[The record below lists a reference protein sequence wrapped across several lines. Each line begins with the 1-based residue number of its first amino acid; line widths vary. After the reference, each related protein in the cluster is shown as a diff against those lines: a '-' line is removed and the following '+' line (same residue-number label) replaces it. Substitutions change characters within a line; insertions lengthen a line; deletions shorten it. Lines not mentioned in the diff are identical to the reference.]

1 MFRYVIQLETY
12 NIFIYTSKDT
22 TRLNYPLRCTF
33 GRNWK
38 SLSLR
43 LSFGSVT
50 RFFAIRVTKDSGHTR
65 HSQII
70 INRAS
75 LSRPTKLVY
84 HSANVRSRGQ
94 PSLGRISLINYR
106 DKDQRVNENDLP
118 FNDGAC
124 VPSTPIDRSIDRS
137 SLDRSRASLTKKER
151 RRTMENASRTWI
163 VGGAS
168 GFVPDHRQLFDSV
181 RSLQS
186 RFNDRHRSRSFSAT
200 SRARNARSNVL
211 PRTTRRSTFTH
222 SPTRAPRSSNFHPR
236 CIDRF
241 QEDSSQLHHSALTR
255 IADQVTSKSNL
266 SWK

>member
-1 MFRYVIQLETY
+1 MFRYVIQFETY
-12 NIFIYTSKDT
+12 NIFVYTSKDT

-118 FNDGAC
+118 FNDGA
-124 VPSTPIDRSIDRS
+124 VYRAHRSIDRSIDRS

-163 VGGAS
+163 VGGWSERVCAW
-168 GFVPDHRQLFDSV
+168 PPTTLW
-181 RSLQS
+181 
-186 RFNDRHRSRSFSAT
+186 FSAIVAK
-200 SRARNARSNVL
+200 SVQRSPPFAFLLRNE
-211 PRTTRRSTFTH
+211 PRTQRS
-222 SPTRAPRSSNFHPR
+222 
-236 CIDRF
+236 
-241 QEDSSQLHHSALTR
+241 
-255 IADQVTSKSNL
+255 
-266 SWK
+266 

>member
-65 HSQII
+65 YSQII

-163 VGGAS
+163 VGGWSERVCAW
-168 GFVPDHRQLFDSV
+168 PPTTLW
-181 RSLQS
+181 
-186 RFNDRHRSRSFSAT
+186 FSAIVT
-200 SRARNARSNVL
+200 KSVQRSPPFAFLLRNARSNVL

-241 QEDSSQLHHSALTR
+241 QEDSS
-255 IADQVTSKSNL
+255 
-266 SWK
+266 

>member
-1 MFRYVIQLETY
+1 M
-12 NIFIYTSKDT
+12 
-22 TRLNYPLRCTF
+22 
-33 GRNWK
+33 
-38 SLSLR
+38 
-43 LSFGSVT
+43 
-50 RFFAIRVTKDSGHTR
+50 ARVY
-65 HSQII
+65 
-70 INRAS
+70 RA
-75 LSRPTKLVY
+75 
-84 HSANVRSRGQ
+84 HRS
-94 PSLGRISLINYR
+94 
-106 DKDQRVNENDLP
+106 
-118 FNDGAC
+118 
-124 VPSTPIDRSIDRS
+124 IDRSIDPLSIVLARPWQ
-137 SLDRSRASLTKKER
+137 KKRDGEQWRTRLER
-151 RRTMENASRTWI
+151 GSW